1 MSVRSKGLLG
11 MQVNKKTLVRRN
23 DNRRTWFR
31 KTEVGDR
38 LCIQNFAERS

>member
-11 MQVNKKTLVRRN
+11 MQVNEKTLVRRN
-23 DNRRTWFR
+23 DNRRTLFR

-38 LCIQNFAERS
+38 LGIQNFAEGN